1 MIDFLRSLVEKEQYI
16 VLSIWTG
23 IIATLF
29 IAALLF
35 AYKVVAFIASRIKV
49 KSAKVK
55 LPGGSEIELG
65 GNGGNVQQSSSKERD
80 LQSFIFTVQ
89 QIINFSVENGN
100 KASLKRQQLYDSQMR
115 YIKDKFDGISIA
127 IEYDYIELTKRS
139 HQATSLL
146 ISYCINSAVVSKL
159 DHICR
164 MDKLVERTKERLL
177 DEQRSLINGGYIYI
191 VNELKKYVN
200 ADDSKDMQKA
210 FEKRKDEI
218 NKSIVEC
225 LEYCWEEANK
235 YFEELQELQSQLN
248 DNVLKALKSYLA
260 EGQFDQMPETWYDK
274 SKLPPNEVVGASL

>member
-1 MIDFLRSLVEKEQYI
+1 MIDFLRSLVEKEQYT

-23 IIATLF
+23 IIAALF

-139 HQATSLL
+139 YQATSLL

>member
-1 MIDFLRSLVEKEQYI
+1 MIDFLRSLVEKEQYT

-23 IIATLF
+23 IIAVLF
-29 IAALLF
+29 IAALFF
-35 AYKVVAFIASRIKV
+35 ASRVVKFIAERIKV

-55 LPGGSEIELG
+55 LPGGSEIEIG
-65 GNGGNVQQSSSKERD
+65 GSVQQSSSKERD

-89 QIINFSVENGN
+89 QIINFSVENGS

-115 YIKDKFDGISIA
+115 YIKDKFDGIAIA

-191 VNELKKYVN
+191 VNEIKKYVN
-200 ADDSKDMQKA
+200 VDDSKDMQKV